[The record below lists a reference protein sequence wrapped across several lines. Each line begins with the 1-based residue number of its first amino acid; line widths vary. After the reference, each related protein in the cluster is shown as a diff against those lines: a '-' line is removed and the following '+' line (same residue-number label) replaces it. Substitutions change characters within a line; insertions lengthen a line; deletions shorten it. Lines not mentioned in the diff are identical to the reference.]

1 MLVDAG
7 PLVSLCDRNQPT
19 HARCQKVLESST
31 EPIIST
37 WACFVEAMY
46 LVGRIGG
53 YRLQEHLWELLLRGI
68 VGLHEHS
75 AGEPRQMASLM
86 DRYQNVPMDLADASL
101 VAVAELLEE
110 RTIFT
115 LDSDFRIYR
124 LANGDAF
131 TIVPV

>member
-19 HARCQKVLESST
+19 HARCQAVLEASAV
-31 EPIIST
+31 PIIST

-53 YRLQEHLWELLLRGI
+53 YPLQEHLWALLNRGI
-68 VGLHEHS
+68 IRFHEHS
-75 AGEPRQMASLM
+75 DTECKQMAQLM

-101 VAVAELLEE
+101 VAVAETLGD
-110 RTIFT
+110 RTVFT
-115 LDSDFRIYR
+115 LDNDFRVYR
-124 LANGDAF
+124 LSDGNAF
-131 TIVPV
+131 DMVPE